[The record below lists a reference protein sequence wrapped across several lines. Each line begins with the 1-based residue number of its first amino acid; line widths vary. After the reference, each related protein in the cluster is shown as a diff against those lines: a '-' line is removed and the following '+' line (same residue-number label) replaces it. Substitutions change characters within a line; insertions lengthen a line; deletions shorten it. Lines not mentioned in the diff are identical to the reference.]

1 MLPIVDLKWLNS
13 WSRINIEPKTRDFRS
28 STTYTTYLSKKKKK
42 DRIYIYSF
50 IWWTIN
56 CTECSMTL
64 STSSSIWMSLHYAYE
79 IKYSLLRKFLCFSN
93 QLNAFFVTVTSF
105 ALFTLLGGNLTPPQA
120 FTSWTPSL
128 EKKIK
133 KKKKKKEKKKGSK
146 MHVSDSVFPHMYPQT
161 IHCTENLKL
170 STKPKNCPKN
180 PNIVH
185 T

>member
-42 DRIYIYSF
+42 KIGQDIHLFLYMVNCKLHWMQHDIVHFLIYMDELAL
-50 IWWTIN
+50 
-56 CTECSMTL
+56 CV
-64 STSSSIWMSLHYAYE
+64 
-79 IKYSLLRKFLCFSN
+79 CFSN

-128 EKKIK
+128 EQK
-133 KKKKKKEKKKGSK
+133 KKKKVLKC
-146 MHVSDSVFPHMYPQT
+146 MFQT
-161 IHCTENLKL
+161 VCSHICIHKQY
-170 STKPKNCPKN
+170 
-180 PNIVH
+180 IVQK